1 MDITVGVR
9 MDTVISLRRRVE
21 TGEVIDDEHAGR
33 RGGLGRGE
41 LRDARVQI
49 SNARIGRGAVRRED
63 LGEEQRCLRLRLAH
77 GVDELAELVERAI
90 ETLALE
96 NVVRTEVNEHDVRL
110 ILFGPAVDIA
120 ENLVDAPAPMSF
132 VIVVE
137 IVVWRWTTVVD
148 AETPDEIDVVALG
161 SKALPER
168 SPVSVVV
175 RVALSDGV
183 AERHDAHE
191 RRRGGVGGGCGR
203 RGLWSRRGRLRPL
216 TGRQEQG

>member
-96 NVVRTEVNEHDVRL
+96 NVVRTEGERARRPADTLRPSGGYRRESRRRASPNVLRDRGRNRRL
-110 ILFGPAVDIA
+110 AVD
-120 ENLVDAPAPMSF
+120 
-132 VIVVE
+132 
-137 IVVWRWTTVVD
+137 
-148 AETPDEIDVVALG
+148 
-161 SKALPER
+161 
-168 SPVSVVV
+168 
-175 RVALSDGV
+175 
-183 AERHDAHE
+183 H
-191 RRRGGVGGGCGR
+191 GG
-203 RGLWSRRGRLRPL
+203 
-216 TGRQEQG
+216 